1 MDAARLGRSVR
12 QSIALA
18 AGLTCVAGFVDTIG
32 YVALYRV
39 FTANMTGN
47 TIAIG
52 LGALDG
58 NISLALRR
66 GFAIPMFVLGLVTSR
81 LFVHVGERRGFTRV
95 AGAIFAFEAVLLAA
109 FIAFG
114 HPLPGND
121 AVDGDARYYLLVALP
136 SFAMGLQ
143 NAALTH
149 FGPLSI
155 RTTHM
160 TGNLARLAD
169 FIAQY
174 LVWLRARSREAS
186 LARAL
191 AESRTRRA
199 FRKSVLLAAIW
210 FCYLA
215 GALLAAYLYGGVGL
229 LALIVPIAMLLAI
242 AATDAA
248 HLILNGRRRL

>member
-1 MDAARLGRSVR
+1 MDAARVGRSVR

-58 NISLALRR
+58 HVALALRR

-81 LFVHVGERRGFTRV
+81 LFVHVGDRRGWTRV

-114 HPLPGND
+114 HPLPSSE
-121 AVDGDARYYLLVALP
+121 AAEGDARYYLLVALP

-155 RTTHM
+155 RTTHV

-186 LARAL
+186 LSCAL
-191 AESRTRRA
+191 AESRTQRT

-215 GALLAAYLYGGVGL
+215 GALLAAYLYGRVRL
-229 LALIVPIAMLLAI
+229 LALIVPIATLLAI
-242 AATDAA
+242 AAIDAA
-248 HLILNGRRRL
+248 HPIFRGQRRL

>member
-1 MDAARLGRSVR
+1 MDAARVGR
-12 QSIALA
+12 SIALA
-18 AGLTCVAGFVDTIG
+18 AGLNCVAGFVDTIG

-58 NISLALRR
+58 NVGLALRR

-81 LFVHVGERRGFTRV
+81 LFVHVGEKSGWTRI
-95 AGAIFAFEAVLLAA
+95 AGAIFTFEAVLLAA

-114 HPLPGND
+114 HPLPGNE
-121 AVDGDARYYLLVALP
+121 AVEREGRYYLLVALP

-143 NAALTH
+143 NAALTR

-155 RTTHM
+155 RTTHV

-174 LVWLRARSREAS
+174 LVWLRARSRES
-186 LARAL
+186 SIVRAL
-191 AESRTRRA
+191 AESRAQRA

-215 GALLAAYLYGGVGL
+215 GALLAAYLYARVRL
-229 LALIVPIAMLLAI
+229 LALVVPIAALLAI
-242 AATDAA
+242 AGLDAVRP
-248 HLILNGRRRL
+248 ILRGRRTP